1 MGDAFF
7 TVQQETKLATINT
20 FFYFKLNLSKQY
32 FDCIVNILKQNHCS
46 QLQIYL
52 LKMKKAP

>member
-46 QLQIYL
+46 QLIC
-52 LKMKKAP
+52 